1 MLENIVL
8 ANLIDGRMFVTL
20 LIDPECN
27 LSLSLVNKIFIIV

>member
-27 LSLSLVNKIFIIV
+27 LSLVNKIFILV